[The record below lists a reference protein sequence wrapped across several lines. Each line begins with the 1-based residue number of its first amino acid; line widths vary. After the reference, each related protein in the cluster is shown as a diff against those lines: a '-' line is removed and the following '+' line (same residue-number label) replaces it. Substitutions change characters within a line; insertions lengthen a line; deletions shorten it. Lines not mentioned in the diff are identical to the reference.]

1 MRHHSKTKKF
11 DRSKSARAGLF
22 KSLAISLVSLEKITT
37 TEAKAKALRP
47 FVEKLITE
55 GKKST
60 LSSLKNIIAK
70 IGDNKE
76 SRKIH
81 KDLAERFKGRSGG
94 YTRVIKTGRRAKDV
108 ASMAII
114 ELVK

>member
-1 MRHHSKTKKF
+1 MRHGKKNKKF

-22 KSLAISLVSLEKITT
+22 KALAISLVARERIAT

-47 FVEKLITE
+47 YVEKLITE
-55 GKKST
+55 GKKGT
-60 LSSLKNIIAK
+60 LASLKNIVAR

-76 SRKIH
+76 SRKLH
-81 KDLAERFKGRSGG
+81 KELAERFKARAGG
-94 YTRVIKTGRRAKDV
+94 YTRVVKTGRRAKD
-108 ASMAII
+108 ASPMAII